1 MKITESKLDGVYI
14 IEPKIFQDNRGLF
27 LETFRVSDYKNK
39 IGISETFVQD
49 SISRSSQGVLR
60 GMHFQKNNPQ
70 GKLVHTLKGEVFD
83 VVVDMRKDSKTFGS
97 WIGEYLSEENRKQFW
112 IPPGL
117 AHGFVV
123 ISEYADLYYKLTQ
136 YYDPVDEGCLIW
148 NDGDVGIKWP
158 INEPMLS
165 PKDREGL
172 LFKEL

>member
-1 MKITESKLDGVYI
+1 MKITESKLEGVYI
-14 IEPKIFQDNRGLF
+14 IEPKVFQDNRGLF
-27 LETFRVSDYKNK
+27 LETFRVSDYKDK
-39 IGISETFVQD
+39 VGISETFVQD

-60 GMHFQKNNPQ
+60 GMHFQKNNSQ

-83 VVVDMRKDSKTFGS
+83 VVVDIRKDSKTFGS

-158 INEPMLS
+158 INEPLLS

>member
-60 GMHFQKNNPQ
+60 GMHFQKNNSQ

-83 VVVDMRKDSKTFGS
+83 VVVDIRKDSKTFGS

-117 AHGFVV
+117 AHGVGV

>member
-1 MKITESKLDGVYI
+1 MKITESKLEGVYI

-39 IGISETFVQD
+39 VGISETFVQD

-70 GKLVHTLKGEVFD
+70 GKLVYALKGEVFD

-158 INEPMLS
+158 INEPLLS

>member
-1 MKITESKLDGVYI
+1 
-14 IEPKIFQDNRGLF
+14 
-27 LETFRVSDYKNK
+27 
-39 IGISETFVQD
+39 
-49 SISRSSQGVLR
+49 
-60 GMHFQKNNPQ
+60 
-70 GKLVHTLKGEVFD
+70 
-83 VVVDMRKDSKTFGS
+83 MRKDSKTFGS

>member
-39 IGISETFVQD
+39 VGISETFVQD

-60 GMHFQKNNPQ
+60 GMHFQKNNSQ

-83 VVVDMRKDSKTFGS
+83 VVVDIRKDSKTFGS

>member
-1 MKITESKLDGVYI
+1 MDIRT
-14 IEPKIFQDNRGLF
+14 
-27 LETFRVSDYKNK
+27 
-39 IGISETFVQD
+39 D
-49 SISRSSQGVLR
+49 S
-60 GMHFQKNNPQ
+60 P
-70 GKLVHTLKGEVFD
+70 
-83 VVVDMRKDSKTFGS
+83 TFGQ
-97 WIGEYLSEENRKQFW
+97 YLAVKLNQENKKQVW
-112 IPPGL
+112 VPPGL

-158 INEPMLS
+158 INEPLIS